1 VTRARNGAQFA
12 AGVLASAGVDTIFG
26 LPGST
31 EASLLETLRERT
43 DLRYVLG
50 LHEGVVVSMAD
61 GYARVTG
68 RPGVVGLHTTVGTLN
83 GASQIYNAYRDR
95 SPVVVTAGHKD
106 RTVLSEDGF
115 CAHPHLPE
123 AVRPFTKWAHQ
134 TLIAAELGSDLWRA
148 LHIAMT
154 PPAGPTY
161 LAMPEDFLRGP
172 VPAEAPDPPVSNSAL
187 WKEWAGRAGA
197 AAGGT
202 GWPAAAAGGTG
213 WSAAAA
219 GGAVPDDAQCAAAA
233 ALLAGARWPVVVMG
247 SEARGCVPQL
257 RALADRLAAPLVFT
271 DFTDLADLPFPTAD
285 PRYFGLY
292 GEDPAVLDGCDL
304 VFAVGSRVFF
314 PFSAARHPRLPEG
327 ARLVHVHPDAAQVGA
342 RLPTAA
348 GIVASPA
355 AVLRALAP
363 HLDRA
368 MAAVDPAATAA
379 RVTRLAALRAGR
391 EEQRRAERATEAAPM
406 TVEAFAAELGQV
418 LPADVIIADEGV
430 RSSTRLLR
438 HLDISDGQLLLR
450 SSGGALGWGVPAAVG
465 ACLGR
470 PGRPV
475 LAVVGDGS
483 YHFSVQAIWTAVQ
496 QQASLVV
503 VVLDN
508 GGYLAVKRAI
518 EGYLGLARDPRAHP
532 GTRLPAIDHV
542 AVAAG
547 YGAGGVTVGRRGEV
561 GAAVKE
567 AFAAGGV
574 RVIAVPVAEVRP

>member
-1 VTRARNGAQFA
+1 VSGAGHGAGDGARTGAEFA
-12 AGVLASAGVDTIFG
+12 ADVLARSGVDTIFG

-31 EASLLETLRERT
+31 EASLLETLRERA

-50 LHEGVVVSMAD
+50 LHEGAVVSMAD

-83 GASQIYNAYRDR
+83 GASQIYNAHRDR

-134 TLIAAELGSDLWRA
+134 TLSTAELGSDLWRA
-148 LHIAMT
+148 LHVAMT
-154 PPAGPTY
+154 PPFGPTY
-161 LAMPEDFLRGP
+161 LAIPEDFLRGP
-172 VPAEAPDPPVSNSAL
+172 VPADAPDPPVTNSAL
-187 WKEWAGRAGA
+187 WAGPAGQP
-197 AAGGT
+197 GGT
-202 GWPAAAAGGTG
+202 VPEE
-213 WSAAAA
+213 
-219 GGAVPDDAQCAAAA
+219 AVCAAIAA
-233 ALLAGARWPVVVMG
+233 QLAAARWPVVVVG
-247 SEARGCVPQL
+247 SEARECVPLL
-257 RALADRLAAPLVFT
+257 RALADRLMAPVVGT
-271 DFTDLADLPFPTAD
+271 DFTDLADLRFPTAD

-304 VFAVGSRVFF
+304 VLAVGSRVFF
-314 PFSAARHPRLPEG
+314 PFSAVRHPRLPEG
-327 ARLVHVHPDAAQVGA
+327 ARLVHIHPDPAEVGA
-342 RLPTAA
+342 RVPTTA

-355 AVLRALAP
+355 AALRALAP

-368 MAAVDPAATAA
+368 VGPAAA
-379 RVTRLAALRAGR
+379 RAGRQARLAALRADR
-391 EEQRRAERATEAAPM
+391 EQRRRAERAADGTPLP
-406 TVEAFAAELGQV
+406 VEAVAAELNQV
-418 LPADVIIADEGV
+418 LPAEVIIVDEGV

-438 HLDISDGQLLLR
+438 HLDLGDRQSLLR

-470 PGRPV
+470 PDRPV
-475 LAVVGDGS
+475 LAFAGDGS

-503 VVLDN
+503 IVLDN

-518 EGYLGLARDPRAHP
+518 EGYLGVPRDPRPHP

-542 AVAAG
+542 AVAGG
-547 YGAGGVTVGRRGEV
+547 YGAAGVTVTQHGEV
-561 GAAVKE
+561 AAAVKE
-567 AFAAGGV
+567 AFDAGGV
-574 RVIAVPVAEVRP
+574 RVVAVTVAEVRP